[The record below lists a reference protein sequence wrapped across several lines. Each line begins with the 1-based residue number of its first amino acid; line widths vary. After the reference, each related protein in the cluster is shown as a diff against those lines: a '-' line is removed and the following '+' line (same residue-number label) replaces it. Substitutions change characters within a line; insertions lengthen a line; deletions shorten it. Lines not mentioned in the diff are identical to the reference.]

1 MSEYAGT
8 DADRVRS
15 LARAVLQTPK
25 QLQTAVA
32 DLYERC
38 KSILCTYMCTYSYV
52 CVLAC
57 CVYDEWLIYTSTA
70 SLLYVRTCACA
81 CMCRVRL

>member
-1 MSEYAGT
+1 MSEYAAT

-15 LARAVLQTPK
+15 LARAVLQSPK

-38 KSILCTYMCTYSYV
+38 KSIICTYECL
-52 CVLAC
+52 CVRVL
-57 CVYDEWLIYTSTA
+57 CVYAL
-70 SLLYVRTCACA
+70 
-81 CMCRVRL
+81 